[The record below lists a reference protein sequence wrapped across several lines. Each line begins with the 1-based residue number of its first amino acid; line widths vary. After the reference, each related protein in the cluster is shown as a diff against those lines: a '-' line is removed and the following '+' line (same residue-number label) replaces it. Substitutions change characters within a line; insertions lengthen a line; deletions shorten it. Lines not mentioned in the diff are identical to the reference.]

1 MADGARTSG
10 MVALVPSADDVD
22 KLAVNGGEDPSE
34 LHLTLAYLG
43 DDVSQL
49 SPQERNGLAGAI
61 LDHAQNLAPITARVM
76 GHASFNPDGGADGD
90 MDPCA
95 VYLVGDS
102 PIIPGL
108 HDDLATRTS
117 AEQHTPFLPHV
128 TAGYGKSAGD
138 LSYAGPVT
146 FDRLRLA
153 LGDQAYDFPLGG
165 VDPDAEDADEAED
178 LADGGAD
185 EAAEG
190 EDDEPIFEDDGEDFE
205 DDGYGLK
212 GLESFRQYET
222 KRVFSAD
229 RRKKLALSGHAM
241 PDGSYPIET
250 VGDLSN
256 AITSYGE
263 APAAKRP
270 DVRAH
275 IVKAAKKLGRRN
287 MIPTKWPEHPANKG
301 KKCLTWAEIEQKVAS
316 PDPRAAKLRRYWAL
330 NPKGRAKW
338 QPGVPGDFN
347 RLRAQLAKYV
357 HNPHI
362 LAGLAANIH
371 HMALGAWPGRELGG
385 GHKSVTISAEEFKAA
400 LAMADPDAEQQFP
413 ADAFAHLGEADEDAG
428 QRGDDEPDEDPDDE
442 EAYEQAL
449 ANEVDWGMT
458 PDGVLVDADDNPT
471 MANSAADD
479 EDDDVVSPT
488 GPTPRD
494 DGLDLFA
501 AAGLG

>member
-1 MADGARTSG
+1 

-22 KLAVNGGEDPSE
+22 KLAVNGGEDPGD

-102 PIIPGL
+102 PIIPDL
-108 HDDLATRTS
+108 HDDMAMRTS

-138 LSYAGPVT
+138 LSYAGPIT

-165 VDPDAEDADEAED
+165 VDPDDDGDDDLDPDADPDEDGAED
-178 LADGGAD
+178 
-185 EAAEG
+185 
-190 EDDEPIFEDDGEDFE
+190 DDQIFEDDGDDFE
-205 DDGYGLK
+205 PDDDPDDQYGLK
-212 GLESFRQYET
+212 GLEPFRQYET

-256 AITSYGE
+256 AIRAYGE
-263 APAAKRP
+263 APPAKRP
-270 DVRAH
+270 EVRAH
-275 IVKAAKKLGRRN
+275 IVKSAKKLGARK

-301 KKCLTWAEIEQKVAS
+301 KKCLTWSEIEQKVAS

-371 HMALGAWPGRELGG
+371 HMALGAWPGREFGG
-385 GHKSVTISAEEFKAA
+385 KHKSVTISAEEFKAA
-400 LAMADPDAEQQFP
+400 MAMADPDVEQP
-413 ADAFAHLGEADEDAG
+413 SADVFAHLGAADEDAG
-428 QRGDDEPDEDPDDE
+428 QRGDDVPDDDPDDE

-449 ANEVDWGMT
+449 ADQVDWGMT
-458 PDGVLVDADDNPT
+458 PDGVLVDADDDPS
-471 MANSAADD
+471 MANAAGED
-479 EDDDVVSPT
+479 EDSQAQQEPT
-488 GPTPRD
+488 GPRQVD
-494 DGLDLFA
+494 DNDLFSL
-501 AAGLG
+501 AGF

>member
-22 KLAVNGGEDPSE
+22 KLAIGGGEDPGE

-76 GHASFNPDGGADGD
+76 GHASFNPDGGAEGD

-102 PIIPGL
+102 PTIPGL

-117 AEQHTPFLPHV
+117 AEQHTPFIPHV

-138 LSYAGPVT
+138 LSYSGPVT
-146 FDRLRLA
+146 FDRMRLA

-165 VDPDAEDADEAED
+165 VDPDAEDDDAEED

-190 EDDEPIFEDDGEDFE
+190 EDPEDDDRIFEDDGVDPE
-205 DDGYGLK
+205 DDDYGLK

-222 KRVFSAD
+222 KRVFSSD

-241 PDGSYPIET
+241 SDGSYPIET

-256 AITSYGE
+256 AIRSYGE

-270 DVRAH
+270 AVRAH
-275 IVKAAKKLGRRN
+275 IVKSAKKLGARK

-301 KKCLTWAEIEQKVAS
+301 KKQLTVAEIEQKVAS
-316 PDPRAAKLRRYWAL
+316 PDPRAAKLRKYWAH
-330 NPKGRAKW
+330 NPKARAKW

-347 RLRAQLAKYV
+347 RLRTLLAKYV
-357 HNPHI
+357 HDPHI
-362 LAGLAANIH
+362 LAGLTANIH
-371 HMALGAWPGRELGG
+371 KMATGAWPGHE
-385 GHKSVTISAEEFKAA
+385 KSVRISVAQFKAA
-400 LAMADPDAEQQFP
+400 LAMADPDAEQP
-413 ADAFAHLGEADEDAG
+413 SADVFADLGSVDEDAG
-428 QRGDDEPDEDPDDE
+428 ERGDDAPDEDPDDE
-442 EAYEQAL
+442 DAYEQAL
-449 ANEVDWGMT
+449 ADEVDWNIT
-458 PDGVLVDADDNPT
+458 PDGVLVEGGDTGAVSNLGE
-471 MANSAADD
+471 D
-479 EDDDVVSPT
+479 EDEEDDPV

-494 DGLDLFA
+494 DGSDLFSV
-501 AAGLG
+501 AGLG

>member
-22 KLAVNGGEDPSE
+22 KLAINGGEDPGE
-34 LHLTLAYLG
+34 MHLTLAYLG

-76 GHASFNPDGGADGD
+76 GHASFNPDGGPDGG

-102 PIIPGL
+102 PAIPDL
-108 HDDLATRTS
+108 HDDMAMRTS

-128 TAGYGKSAGD
+128 TAGYGKNAGD
-138 LSYAGPVT
+138 LSYAGPIT
-146 FDRLRLA
+146 FDRMRLA

-165 VDPDAEDADEAED
+165 VDPDAEDDDEEED

-190 EDDEPIFEDDGEDFE
+190 EDPEDGDQIFADDEEPDE
-205 DDGYGLK
+205 YGLK

-241 PDGSYPIET
+241 SDGSYPIET

-263 APAAKRP
+263 APKDKRP
-270 DVRAH
+270 AVRAH
-275 IVKAAKKLGRRN
+275 IVKSAKKLGARK
-287 MIPTKWPEHPANKG
+287 MIPMAWPEHPANKG
-301 KKCLTWAEIEQKVAS
+301 KKRLTRAEIEQKVAS

-347 RLRAQLAKYV
+347 RLRTQLAKYV

-371 HMALGAWPGRELGG
+371 HMALGAWPGREFGG
-385 GHKSVTISAEEFKAA
+385 KKSVQLSAEEFKAA
-400 LAMADPDAEQQFP
+400 MALVDPDAEQP
-413 ADAFAHLGEADEDAG
+413 DANVWSLAGATDEDAG
-428 QRGDDEPDEDPDDE
+428 LSGDSEPDDDPDDE

-449 ANEVDWGMT
+449 ADEVDWTMT
-458 PDGVLVDADDNPT
+458 PDGVLVDDDSEGLPGQ
-471 MANSAADD
+471 D
-479 EDDDVVSPT
+479 EDPDAEQSPT
-488 GPTPRD
+488 GPRPAD
-494 DGLDLFA
+494 DNDLFSL
-501 AAGLG
+501 AGF